1 MRPKA
6 GRRQWLS
13 GAVGPRQAGGHHLC
27 EGAGTV
33 ADRVFGVF
41 VHFTEGFLP
50 ARRAEHRVIAE
61 ALVAARR
68 PHRLPVHTAHEGFRM
83 TVRPAQA
90 QRGDE
95 PGARSVAS
103 AVSAYTRA
111 MAAAKSFV
119 GPAQRA
125 ECTPGW
131 PFSAATQKPESSDSA
146 GNPLARAAACA
157 LMRAL
162 PTKSGA
168 SSAGSGRPRAPADTS
183 AMPKGASSA
192 SISRSLP
199 GL

>member
-1 MRPKA
+1 MRPRA

-83 TVRPAQA
+83 TVRPAQ
-90 QRGDE
+90 
-95 PGARSVAS
+95 
-103 AVSAYTRA
+103 
-111 MAAAKSFV
+111 
-119 GPAQRA
+119 RA